1 MVRKRPYINDWK
13 ATPVGD
19 AFKYLTKYKKH
30 YILKNPDGS
39 LVSLADAIRNFQKD
53 GDLKWPLH
61 VMMSNLGYIAN
72 GIARA
77 VGKFGLDIEDYI
89 TDAFEGVCNA
99 MLKCDPERAKMAY
112 IGSGVFFA
120 VRKAAYKAIREKEK
134 IETLQVEDAD
144 GEPLDD
150 DRLAAIFGIYQVN
163 AIFETC
169 SVYLTDEDLTE
180 DKVHTQRK
188 PRRSS
193 SRT

>member
-1 MVRKRPYINDWK
+1 MARKRPYIDDWK

-39 LVSLADAIRNFQKD
+39 LVSLADAIRNYQKD
-53 GDLKWPLH
+53 HDPKWPLH

-89 TDAFEGVCNA
+89 TDAFEGICNA
-99 MLKCDPERAKMAY
+99 MLKCDPERARMAY

-120 VRKAAYKAIREKEK
+120 VRRAAYRAIREKEK
-134 IETLQVEDAD
+134 IESLQVEDLD
-144 GEPLDD
+144 GELLDD
-150 DRLAAIFGIYQVN
+150 DRLAAIFGMYQV
-163 AIFETC
+163 
-169 SVYLTDEDLTE
+169 YLLDEDHTE
-180 DKVHTQRK
+180 DEVHPHRK
-188 PRRSS
+188 PRRTS
-193 SRT
+193 SRG